1 MSDYNLFSNYS
12 LSGTGEY
19 LKEIEKY
26 VLELNQTLEI
36 MPFHIIDQVI
46 TVLHEARM
54 TGKQVFIMGNGG
66 SAATASHFVAD
77 LAKNTRVNG
86 FPGFRVFGLTDN
98 MPVFSALANDEG
110 YENVFSGQLGN
121 FLNPRDVVIA
131 ISGSGNSMN
140 VVKAIEFANQKG
152 AQTIGFT
159 GFDGGKL
166 GKLTRI
172 NINIANNKI
181 QQVEDA
187 HMALVHIISDALRD
201 TAIRMNPNEFK
212 SRDISEKNSGSP
224 AHSSEGD
231 NKREINN
238 LMDQIN
244 FISRQMA
251 NSLNL
256 HELLPKI
263 LSLTL
268 DMVGAISG
276 SILVLDESGEIID
289 GALVYSGE
297 EQQVSKEYLREIK
310 DNGLAEW
317 VIKNRQSALV
327 SSTREDIRWLQ
338 RAWDQDNNSSR
349 SALSVPLMSKDRVV
363 GVLTLV
369 HPQVD
374 RFNIQDLALLTA
386 VTVSISY
393 SVSSSF

>member
-12 LSGTGEY
+12 LSGSGEY

-26 VLELNQTLEI
+26 VSELNQTLEI

-46 TVLHEARM
+46 TVLHEARL
-54 TGKQVFIMGNGG
+54 TGKQIFIMGNGG

-86 FPGFRVFGLTDN
+86 LPGFRVFGLTDN
-98 MPVFSALANDEG
+98 MPIFSALANDEG

-121 FLNPRDVVIA
+121 LLNPRDVVLA

-166 GKLTRI
+166 GKIARI

-201 TAIRMNPNEFK
+201 TAIRLSQKGFE
-212 SRDISEKNSGSP
+212 SRDFSDKETPSIKHQHEP
-224 AHSSEGD
+224 Y

-238 LMDQIN
+238 LMEQIN
-244 FISRQMA
+244 FVSRQMA

-268 DMVGAISG
+268 DMVGALSG
-276 SILVLDESGEIID
+276 SILVLDDCGEVVD
-289 GALVYSGE
+289 GAMVYSGE

-338 RAWDQDNNSSR
+338 RASDQENKKSR

-393 SVSSSF
+393 SVSSSL